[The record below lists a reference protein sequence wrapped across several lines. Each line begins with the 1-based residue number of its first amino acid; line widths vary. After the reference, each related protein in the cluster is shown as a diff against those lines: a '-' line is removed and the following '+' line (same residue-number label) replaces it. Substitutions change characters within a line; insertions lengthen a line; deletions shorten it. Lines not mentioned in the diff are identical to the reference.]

1 VASHAWR
8 SAGPRPASAHPRL
21 RRSLLTAA
29 LSAVVSVAVALLGAP
44 AGHASPSVSELEK
57 QIDEA
62 WNKLEPIIEKHNA
75 MRQDMATKKKQ
86 ANKLAQRIRP
96 LQVQVDLA
104 MSKVGEAA
112 STAYKG
118 GNAAAMNALLSSGSP
133 ATFADQ
139 LALLDIFASR
149 QQQQI
154 KSTADLKAKLDAQKA
169 PLDALLAQLARE
181 DAELTAKTKAINAEI
196 KKLQQL
202 RLAAYGTSGGL
213 GSLRP
218 APCPYTYPGGAAG
231 VAAKFACAQIG
242 KPYVWGADGP
252 NSYDCSGLTMA
263 SWARAGVYLPHNAA
277 KQRYSIPYVSR
288 ANLRPGDLVFYY
300 SDLHHVAMYVG
311 GGWVVHASQPG
322 VPVRMKRVDDGPVN
336 SYGRP
341 G

>member
-1 VASHAWR
+1 VFA
-8 SAGPRPASAHPRL
+8 
-21 RRSLLTAA
+21 
-29 LSAVVSVAVALLGAP
+29 AVVSVAVALLGTPP
-44 AGHASPSVSELEK
+44 ANASPSVSELEK
-57 QIDEA
+57 QIDAA
-62 WNKLEPIIEKHNA
+62 WNRLEPIIEKHNA
-75 MRQDMATKKKQ
+75 MRQDMAIRKKQ
-86 ANKLAQRIRP
+86 ADKLAQRIRP

-112 STAYKG
+112 ATAYKG

-133 ATFADQ
+133 TTFADQ
-139 LALLDIFASR
+139 LALLDLFASR

-154 KSTADLKAKLDAQKA
+154 KSTADLKSKLDAQKA
-169 PLDALLAQLARE
+169 PLDALLAQMAKE
-181 DAELTAKTKAINAEI
+181 DADLTAKTKTINAEI

-202 RLAAYGTSGGL
+202 RLAAYGTTGAL

-252 NSYDCSGLTMA
+252 GSYDCSGLTMA
-263 SWARAGVYLPHNAA
+263 SWAHAGVYLPHNAA
-277 KQRYSIPYVSR
+277 AQRHSIPYVSR